1 MNTKAIDFI
10 LTRRSIRKYTSEQVS
25 EETIELLLK
34 AGSYAPSA
42 NNFQPWHFLTVTE
55 REILNKLS
63 TVHPYAGML
72 KQAPLAILVCG
83 DNNLQPILGYQAVD
97 CSAATQNI
105 LLAAHA
111 IGLGGVWLG
120 VFPREQRM
128 KDIKEFFQL
137 PENIN
142 PITLISIGYPD
153 EKITQTDRFNKEKI
167 HLNKW

>member
-1 MNTKAIDFI
+1 METKAIDFI
-10 LTRRSIRKYTSEQVS
+10 LTRRSIRKYTSEPVD
-25 EETIELLLK
+25 ENEIELLIK

-42 NNFQPWHFLTVTE
+42 NNFQPWHFIVLTNK
-55 REILNKLS
+55 EILDKLS
-63 TVHPYAGML
+63 TVHPYAKML

-105 LLAAHA
+105 LLAAHTL
-111 IGLGGVWLG
+111 GLGGVWLG
-120 VFPREQRM
+120 VYPREQRM
-128 KDIKEFFQL
+128 KDIKEYFNL

-142 PITLISIGYPD
+142 PINLISIGHPA
-153 EKITQTDRFNKEKI
+153 EKIKHPERFNKEKI